1 MALGSQDARL
11 AGDPGVQDNKLSL
24 NQVLS
29 VKPPTCP
36 PTPKRMVLGVVSKCQ
51 NLSCL
56 KVFRIIVKSKKCFT
70 DTKLFRRSEGMQVK
84 VVGNPYTSC
93 KCKLLL
99 FNAFIVTL
107 PAPTPPP
114 PPLVVVRPL
123 LGPRTSTQPAAP
135 GTQPP
140 PCSRLFL
147 VRPLLPLKSPGPE
160 EPSGRT
166 RTKGGRRSLE
176 EEGGGAGEPREGR
189 RGAEAAR
196 GGARRVRARCVD
208 VLTP

>member
-107 PAPTPPP
+107 PAPTPPTP
-114 PPLVVVRPL
+114 LGSGKASIGSSHLHTACRAGHATPSVFPPLSSQAPPSPQIPRP
-123 LGPRTSTQPAAP
+123 
-135 GTQPP
+135 
-140 PCSRLFL
+140 
-147 VRPLLPLKSPGPE
+147 
-160 EPSGRT
+160 
-166 RTKGGRRSLE
+166 
-176 EEGGGAGEPREGR
+176 
-189 RGAEAAR
+189 RGAVGTHAH
-196 GGARRVRARCVD
+196 
-208 VLTP
+208 